1 MSTTEFELVIG
12 DKNYSSWSLRPWLL
26 MRQAGIP
33 FREIPI
39 RLRQEDT
46 KAQILAHAPAG
57 QVPALKWRDVV
68 IGDSLAICE
77 TMADLFPA
85 KNLWPADSVARA
97 VARSA
102 AAEMHSGFQDL
113 RRDMPMAVLER
124 HPGEGHSEGALANAR
139 RVIGIWRGARVR
151 FGRQM
156 AQDQGFLFG
165 RFGVADAM
173 YAPVVTRFQTYGVDL
188 AALGDDGTA
197 QAYMEAILTLPA
209 MRDWI
214 EGAAAEE
221 KAKAASQGHSGAGL

>member
-1 MSTTEFELVIG
+1 MSAFEFELLIG

-26 MRQAGIP
+26 MRYAGIP
-33 FREIPI
+33 FKEASI

-46 KAQILAHAPAG
+46 KAQILAHAPGG
-57 QVPALKWRDVV
+57 QVPALKWRGAV

-77 TMADLFPA
+77 TIADLFPA
-85 KNLWPADSVARA
+85 KGLWPADSLARA

-113 RRDMPMAVLER
+113 RRDMPMAVIES
-124 HPGEGHSEGALANAR
+124 HPGEGQSEAALANAKR
-139 RVIGIWRGARVR
+139 IIAIWRGARER
-151 FGRQM
+151 FGRQS

-173 YAPVVTRFQTYGVDL
+173 YAPVVTRFRTYETDL

-197 QAYMEAILTLPA
+197 RAYMEAILTLPA

-214 EGAAAEE
+214 AGAEEEE
-221 KAKAASQGHSGAGL
+221 KAKA

>member
-12 DKNYSSWSLRPWLL
+12 DKNWSSWSLRPWLL

-33 FREIPI
+33 FREISI

-57 QVPALKWRDVV
+57 QVPAPKWRNVV

-139 RVIGIWRGARVR
+139 RVIAIWRGARAR

-221 KAKAASQGHSGAGL
+221 KAKAASQSRSGAGL

>member
-1 MSTTEFELVIG
+1 MSAHEFELVIG
-12 DKNYSSWSLRPWLL
+12 DKNWSSWSLRPWLL

-33 FREIPI
+33 FRETSI

-77 TMADLFPA
+77 TIADLYPA
-85 KNLWPADSVARA
+85 KNLWPADGVARA

-113 RRDMPMAVLER
+113 RRDMPMSILER
-124 HPGEGHSEGALANAR
+124 FPGEGHSEGALANAR
-139 RVIGIWRGARVR
+139 RVIEIWRGARHR
-151 FGRQM
+151 FGRQA
-156 AQDQGFLFG
+156 AQDHGFLFG

-188 AALGDDGTA
+188 EALGDDGTA
-197 QAYMEAILTLPA
+197 RAYMEAILTLPA

-221 KAKAASQGHSGAGL
+221 KAKAGA